1 MMALIKVCLEAI
13 ASAYSAMKPRNVE
26 GIFKL
31 KNDIKKYLIFLLI
44 HLNRFY
50 LGRDQNR
57 VLLHY
62 SIGIKATVPTVPHDM
77 QYLSIVLSY

>member
-13 ASAYSAMKPRNVE
+13 ASAYSAMKPPNVE

-31 KNDIKKYLIFLLI
+31 KNDIKNYLIFLLI

-62 SIGIKATVPTVPHDM
+62 SIGIIATVPTVPHDM
-77 QYLSIVLSY
+77 QYLSIVLSF

>member
-13 ASAYSAMKPRNVE
+13 ASAYSSMKPPNVE

-31 KNDIKKYLIFLLI
+31 KNDIKNYLIFLLI

-62 SIGIKATVPTVPHDM
+62 SIGIIATDAHCAT
-77 QYLSIVLSY
+77 